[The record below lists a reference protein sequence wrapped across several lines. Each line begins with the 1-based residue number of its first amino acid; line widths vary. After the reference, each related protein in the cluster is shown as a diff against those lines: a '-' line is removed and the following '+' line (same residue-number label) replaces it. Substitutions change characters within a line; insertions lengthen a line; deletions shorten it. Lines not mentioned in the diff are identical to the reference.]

1 MRWWPWRRRVHP
13 GNGEAARAAK
23 RAAEG
28 KLRDARRDW
37 PEVIRAEEVLVQ
49 MIEQTLRGRPT

>member
-1 MRWWPWRRRVHP
+1 MRWPWRRREHS
-13 GNGEAARAAK
+13 NGEAAKAAK

-37 PEVIRAEEVLVQ
+37 PEVIRVGDELTQ
-49 MIEQTLRGRPT
+49 MIERALRGQT